1 MWNSIFHTAFIT
13 VLVLILTC
21 WVRFER
27 WNIKVMKVRFHT
39 RIILQ
44 LTVYDKCFQTLLI
57 GPLKKLLKKFL
68 TSLTIK
74 PAKQLHGHT
83 YSTGML
89 TFNWNILVKNAKN
102 IFFKHFMIF
111 FWGTT
116 LNVWSKLFI
125 IKVFLIAMSH
135 NMRFTF

>member
-1 MWNSIFHTAFIT
+1 M
-13 VLVLILTC
+13 
-21 WVRFER
+21 
-27 WNIKVMKVRFHT
+27 
-39 RIILQ
+39 Q
-44 LTVYDKCFQTLLI
+44 LTVYDKCSQMLLI

-111 FWGTT
+111 F
-116 LNVWSKLFI
+116 LRHNFECL
-125 IKVFLIAMSH
+125 IKTFHYQSVFNRDEPQYEVYVLKSY
-135 NMRFTF
+135 F